1 VTVFTYERG
10 RNGVGE
16 KRHSTSRSA
25 SKKCQEET
33 ESRESFSFVCLRV
46 DIETNLAYPNL
57 PDCFIHSML
66 LWLFVCSL
74 FAVHLDTISTYLL
87 SISIDTI

>member
-1 VTVFTYERG
+1 VLE
-10 RNGVGE
+10 RNGTQQVVLLQ
-16 KRHSTSRSA
+16 KSV
-25 SKKCQEET
+25 KNQEET